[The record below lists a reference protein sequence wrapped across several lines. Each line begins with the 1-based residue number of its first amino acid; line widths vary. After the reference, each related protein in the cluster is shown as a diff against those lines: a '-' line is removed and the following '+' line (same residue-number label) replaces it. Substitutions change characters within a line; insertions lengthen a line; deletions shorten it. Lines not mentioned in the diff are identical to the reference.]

1 LIASSLPKTM
11 DPSTN
16 SLEKLQLSIGYIEQL
31 LICCRSECGY
41 ALAVRHSQV
50 TSHLRDKHQVPE
62 EDRRGLTRYLT
73 SIYPE
78 GFCNP
83 ADLAPRDNGS
93 DAHPL
98 LRVQDGFSQNATS
111 LFTKNLFFDSH
122 P

>member
-1 LIASSLPKTM
+1 M

-16 SLEKLQLSIGYIEQL
+16 GLEKLQLSIDYKEQL

-98 LRVQDGFSQNATS
+98 PVLPVVQNFGLHTYCLISQQVFLVLLRQ
-111 LFTKNLFFDSH
+111 
-122 P
+122 